1 METKQTNDLGFKSK
15 RLNEIKHNSNIENI
29 IAEEEL
35 KNVFVT
41 YYGICIDNVDY
52 YNIFNSKNN
61 DDLFIKSGIISEE
74 KIKDILNLLY
84 LEDEEVKRCLEVLKT
99 SEFFKKVENGY
110 ILNENKFKR
119 HQNILKEIFIFN
131 GYINGI
137 QFSGIVKQLNSS
149 FSISLKDCLL
159 CLYIAKFGNYLIK
172 KDNKYYLDNNKITN
186 KEIELMNRIVNIKRR
201 KKGLIILNL
210 LKEKLE
216 ELKNKKIDN
225 NSKQMVLK

>member
-1 METKQTNDLGFKSK
+1 METIKIRDLGFKE
-15 RLNEIKHNSNIENI
+15 LNEIKYNSIT
-29 IAEEEL
+29 EEEL
-35 KNVFVT
+35 LKIVFIS

-52 YNIFNSKNN
+52 FDIFNSKNN
-61 DDLFIKSGIISEE
+61 DELFKMTGIISEE

-84 LEDEEVKRCLEVLKT
+84 LEDEEVKKCLEVLD
-99 SEFFKKVENGY
+99 SNESFKKVENGY
-110 ILNENKFKR
+110 ILNENKLKR
-119 HQNILKEIFIFN
+119 NQNILKEIFIFN
-131 GYINGI
+131 GYTDGV
-137 QFSGIVKQLNSS
+137 QFLDIVKQLNSS